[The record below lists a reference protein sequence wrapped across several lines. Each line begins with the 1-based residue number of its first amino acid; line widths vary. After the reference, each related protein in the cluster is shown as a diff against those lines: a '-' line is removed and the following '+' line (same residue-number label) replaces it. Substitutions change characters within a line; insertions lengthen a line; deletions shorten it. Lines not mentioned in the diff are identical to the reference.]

1 MHNSQSGL
9 NFTMYTQHLTS
20 GQKDGS
26 QSRRRS
32 HRPRG
37 CRGGRK
43 NRKNR
48 EAKAAAYSAVSGTPV
63 KQMKVI
69 KGDLSPFQ
77 YLNTNTSCSWNTKA
91 LAESEKGQMLLPPPL
106 PPFVGGRDPFAG
118 DNGED
123 MAMGL
128 KMLPSF
134 EDEASTETPS
144 SSFED
149 HSVCV
154 ALEQTLFGFQQGTMS
169 TFDSSE
175 DSDCTTE
182 SLKLQ
187 RIEKQRRQHLE
198 SGSLFVTSP
207 RSFLLGSSGSAEHT
221 VRVPIW

>member
-1 MHNSQSGL
+1 MHNSESL
-9 NFTMYTQHLTS
+9 TNLAMYTQHLSS
-20 GQKDGS
+20 GPKDGC
-26 QSRRRS
+26 RRRS

-48 EAKAAAYSAVSGTPV
+48 EAKAAALAAAVGSPV
-63 KQMKVI
+63 KPTTVV

-77 YLNTNTSCSWNTKA
+77 YLNTNSSGNWKNKA
-91 LAESEKGQMLLPPPL
+91 QVTAEKGQMLLPPPL

-123 MAMGL
+123 SMAMGL

-134 EDEASTETPS
+134 EDEATTETPS

-169 TFDSSE
+169 TFDSSD
-175 DSDCTTE
+175 DSDCGSE
-182 SLKLQ
+182 SLKNQ
-187 RIEKQRRQHLE
+187 RIEKQRRQQLE

-207 RSFLLGSSGSAEHT
+207 RSFLLGSSGSAEHS